1 VEQVQALH
9 AIGLLHFD
17 LKPRNILLFEDGSVV
32 LCDLD
37 ASMRL
42 GVSRGR
48 DEKRGSS
55 AYYAPE
61 VARWAEDRSVVVL
74 IASEALDV
82 WSLGALLF
90 ELCNGC
96 TLFRQGRQGITTPYH
111 VSPNPIIKPLT
122 KHCRYLERR
131 SRRRQ

>member
-1 VEQVQALH
+1 MCISIEPTTPTPSRPKQAEQVQALH

-17 LKPRNILLFEDGSVV
+17 LKPRNILLLEDGSVV

-42 GVSRGR
+42 HITRSR
-48 DEKRGSS
+48 DEKPGSS

-61 VARWAEDRSVVVL
+61 VARWAEDLLAIVPL
-74 IASEALDV
+74 IASEAMDV

-90 ELCNGC
+90 ELCNGR
-96 TLFRQGRQGITTPYH
+96 TLFRQGAEGG
-111 VSPNPIIKPLT
+111 K
-122 KHCRYLERR
+122 
-131 SRRRQ
+131 